1 MSKTSLAKYFDN
13 SYKIEL
19 KSLGR
24 NQSLTI
30 SAKNASVG
38 FTIKK
43 EKFTGYTDIP
53 KNFISDFRLNSLYK
67 QVDKEK
73 PPAPQKFTRKMLCY
87 SLCYILTHIPSINL
101 HSIISLE
108 ADPSPNSNLINK
120 VYIPMGFTVVG
131 YQLEQQ
137 QQQQQQQQQYGKA
150 ALMCSSVDTILSWCH
165 KNY

>member
-1 MSKTSLAKYFDN
+1 MSQTNLAKYFDK
-13 SYKIEL
+13 SYKIEM
-19 KSLGR
+19 KPIGKIYT
-24 NQSLTI
+24 LTI

-43 EKFTGYTDIP
+43 EKFSGYTDIP
-53 KNFISDFRLNSLYK
+53 KNFVSDFRLNSLYK
-67 QVDKEK
+67 QVNKK
-73 PPAPQKFTRKMLCY
+73 QPPAPQKFTRKMLCY
-87 SLCYILTHIPSINL
+87 GLCYILHNISTVNL

-131 YQLEQQ
+131 YQIEQ
-137 QQQQQQQQQYGKA
+137 QQQQQQQQQYGSA
-150 ALMCSSVDTILSWCH
+150 ALMCASVDTILSWCN